1 MRSQNI
7 DYSKADKQW
16 INKLNQQI
24 KLNMWDTCDSNLVK
38 KHPFLSCTEILQCI
52 RTRRFKLITAS
63 TLRFTK
69 KLQNLLLKTLILL
82 TERLKIF
89 TKTINIFRTKII
101 SYQKWNVFIL
111 FKIEMFFFWGGG
123 GIYQT
128 EVSSWLGMLLQK
140 IFFRGY
146 KFDLV
151 VSNVFFALLI
161 TFPFFI
167 PK

>member
-24 KLNMWDTCDSNLVK
+24 KLNMWDACDSNLVK

-111 FKIEMFFFWGGG
+111 FKIEMFFFGGG
-123 GIYQT
+123 GAFIRLRCLVDWGCYY
-128 EVSSWLGMLLQK
+128 K
-140 IFFRGY
+140 KYFFV
-146 KFDLV
+146 DT
-151 VSNVFFALLI
+151 NLI
-161 TFPFFI
+161 W
-167 PK
+167 

>member
-24 KLNMWDTCDSNLVK
+24 RLNMWDACDSNLVK

-63 TLRFTK
+63 TLCFTK

-111 FKIEMFFFWGGG
+111 FKIEMFFF
-123 GIYQT
+123 
-128 EVSSWLGMLLQK
+128 
-140 IFFRGY
+140 FRGGA
-146 KFDLV
+146 FIRLRCLV
-151 VSNVFFALLI
+151 DWGCYHKKYFFVDTNLI
-161 TFPFFI
+161 W
-167 PK
+167 

>member
-24 KLNMWDTCDSNLVK
+24 KLNMWHAYDSNLVK

-111 FKIEMFFFWGGG
+111 FKIEICQTALIAFIRLRCLVYWECYYKKYFF
-123 GIYQT
+123 
-128 EVSSWLGMLLQK
+128 V
-140 IFFRGY
+140 
-146 KFDLV
+146 DA
-151 VSNVFFALLI
+151 NLI
-161 TFPFFI
+161 W
-167 PK
+167 